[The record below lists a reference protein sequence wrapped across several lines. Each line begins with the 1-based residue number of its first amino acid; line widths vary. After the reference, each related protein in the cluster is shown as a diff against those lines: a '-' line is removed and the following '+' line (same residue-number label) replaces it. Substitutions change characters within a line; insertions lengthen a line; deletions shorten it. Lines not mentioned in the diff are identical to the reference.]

1 VNIFSRSMRY
11 LPVILFALV
20 LAAPFALRSAVVR
33 DNSQQSGANAE
44 RLVVVTPH
52 PDDVR
57 KEFARAFNTWH
68 LAHYNSAV
76 TIDYRVPGGST
87 DVKRL
92 IAAVYQPYRDAN
104 GNLPED
110 TPIGLDVAF
119 GGGDFFF
126 ASELAPLGVLQ
137 PMHLPPDL
145 IEAAFP
151 QPTLAG
157 VKLYD
162 QTKGADGTPTPLWVG
177 VCLSSFGILYNPDAF
192 QSLGMPAPSDS
203 DGWNDLTDPRL
214 AGLLALADP
223 SHSGSAAVAYQMV
236 IQRAMADA
244 ENEFLSRNPSL
255 KDAPKPVLAKN
266 PAYQQ
271 AIAAG
276 WKRGNGQLLKIAA
289 NARYFTDSS
298 TIVPLEVSR
307 GDAAAGIGIDFYAHV
322 TEELVGSNRVRFV
335 MPIGA
340 TAITPDPVAI
350 LHGVR
355 GRRLELATHF
365 VEFCLS
371 PQGQRLWILKAGTP
385 GGPQQSSLRRP
396 PVRRDVYSDQS
407 GWADTAN
414 PFTAAKGFNQRGE
427 WMGTFTDARPLWVAA
442 WIDARDSLRDAYQ
455 RILRVSDIHRRDQ
468 LIDELADLPLEM
480 ADVEQIRNQ
489 RVALQKSGGDVDEW
503 RATQQIHWAQIFRQH
518 CARVAAKAK

>member
-1 VNIFSRSMRY
+1 MRY

-33 DNSQQSGANAE
+33 EKPQRGAAYAE

-57 KEFARAFNTWH
+57 KEFARAFDAWH
-68 LAHYNSAV
+68 LSHYNAAV

-87 DVKRL
+87 DVRRL
-92 IAAVYQPYRDAN
+92 LEAVYRPYREADGKLKAQ
-104 GNLPED
+104 
-110 TPIGLDVAF
+110 TPVGLDVVF

-126 ASELAPLGVLQ
+126 AVELAPLGVLQ
-137 PMHLPPDL
+137 PMHLPAGL
-145 IEAAFP
+145 VEHAFP

-162 QTKGADGTPTPLWVG
+162 PTRLPDGKPAPLWVG
-177 VCLSSFGILYNPDAF
+177 VCLSSFGIVYNPDAYRA
-192 QSLGMPAPSDS
+192 LGLPAPAET
-203 DGWNDLTDPRL
+203 DGWNDLTNPRL

-244 ENEFLSRNPSL
+244 EDQFLAANPSL
-255 KDAPKPVLAKN
+255 RDVPKTIIAKN
-266 PAYQQ
+266 LAYQQ

-298 TIVPLEVSR
+298 PIVPLEVSR

-322 TEELVGSNRVRFV
+322 TEEMVGSDRIRFV
-335 MPIGA
+335 MPVGA

-350 LHGVR
+350 LHGVS

-371 PQGQRLWILKAGTP
+371 PEGQRLWILKPGVP
-385 GGPQQSSLRRP
+385 GGPQQASLRRP
-396 PVRRDVYSDQS
+396 PVRRDVYENQS
-407 GWADTAN
+407 GWADTSN
-414 PFTAAKGFNQRGE
+414 PFTAARGFNQRSE
-427 WMGTFTDARPLWVAA
+427 WMGTFTDARPIWVAA
-442 WIDARDSLRDAYQ
+442 WIDARDELRDAYQ
-455 RILRVSDIHRRDQ
+455 RILRLGDIRRRDE
-468 LIDELADLPLEM
+468 LIDELADLPIQM
-480 ADVEQIRNQ
+480 ADVEQIRNE
-489 RVALQKSGGDVDEW
+489 RVALQKKGADVDEW
-503 RATQQIHWAQIFRQH
+503 RARQQIHWAQKFRDHYAQ
-518 CARVAAKAK
+518 VASKASD